1 MEPNPLLIKMGYA
14 ENDRVVII
22 HADDVG
28 MCQSSVSA
36 CQDLFEKGGISSAA
50 IMVPCPWYLSALDL
64 TEKLNQYDF
73 GVHITLTS
81 EWKNYRWKPISTI
94 DPESGLIDSQGFFHR
109 TSADVFQKANPAYV
123 KKEINTQI
131 ERAIMDGLSP
141 THIDT
146 HMGSVA
152 HPKFMFDYIQAS
164 ISRKIPAMV
173 FRLSKE
179 DWMKLGLDEGSA
191 ELISSYLKGLESQGF
206 PLLDHLR
213 SMPLDQPDGRL
224 EIAKR
229 IFHDLPPGLT
239 HFIIHPAKDTE
250 EIRAI
255 TPDWESRVGD
265 FRLLMADDVF
275 NYLNNEGIHIIG
287 YNDIKQQFL
296 YSDINIS

>member
-1 MEPNPLLIKMGYA
+1 MEHNPLLKKMGYS
-14 ENDRVVII
+14 NDDRVVII

-50 IMVPCPWYLSALDL
+50 IMVPCPWFLSAIEL
-64 TEKLNQYDF
+64 TKNLKQSDF

-81 EWKNYRWKPISTI
+81 EWKNYRWKPISTV
-94 DPESGLIDSQGFFHR
+94 DPESGLIDPQGYFYS
-109 TSADVFQKANPAYV
+109 TSEDVFQKANPEYV
-123 KKEINTQI
+123 KKELYAQI
-131 ERAIMDGLSP
+131 DHASNQGLSP

-146 HMGSVA
+146 HMGSIA

-173 FRLSKE
+173 FRLSE
-179 DWMKLGLDEGSA
+179 EEWIKLGLDEVSA
-191 ELISSYLKGLESQGF
+191 NLISGYLLALENQGF

-213 SMPLDQPDGRL
+213 SMPLDQPEGRL
-224 EIAKR
+224 EYAKR
-229 IFHDLPPGLT
+229 LFDELPAGIT
-239 HFIIHPAKDTE
+239 HFIIHPSKDTE
-250 EIRAI
+250 EIKAI

-265 FRLLMADDVF
+265 YKLFMDDDIF
-275 NYLNNEGIHIIG
+275 YYLKNNGIKIIG

-296 YSDINIS
+296 HSDINIS